1 MIERTV
7 FFVQNILLFQRKDL
21 SLHQLLMWIMRRNL
35 TILVMMTMLAIP
47 SMAEPF
53 LLERTASEQVD
64 DRVTVTVEGG
74 AVMVCGAQ
82 GKVLEV
88 ISLTGRQVAQF
99 RIDSPAQR
107 VELNLSKGCYVL
119 KVGKLVRKVS
129 IR

>member
-47 SMAEPF
+47 GVAKSFP
-53 LLERTASEQVD
+53 LERTASEQVD

-74 AVMVCGAQ
+74 IVMVCGSRKSFRGYLLDGAA
-82 GKVLEV
+82 
-88 ISLTGRQVAQF
+88 GRTV
-99 RIDSPAQR
+99 P
-107 VELNLSKGCYVL
+107 Y
-119 KVGKLVRKVS
+119 
-129 IR
+129 